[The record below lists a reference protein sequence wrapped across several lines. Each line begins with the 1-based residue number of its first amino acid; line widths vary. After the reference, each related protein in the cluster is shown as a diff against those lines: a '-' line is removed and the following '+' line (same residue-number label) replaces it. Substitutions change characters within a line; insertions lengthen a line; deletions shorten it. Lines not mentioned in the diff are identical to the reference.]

1 MARLY
6 KVDDYL
12 KHLFFL
18 NFFAFPY
25 SPKGKI
31 PIFASVLHTKTT
43 GQQPVHIELT
53 LLFSKSEIRQ
63 ISNAQRISIAGSSRC
78 RRELYPIL
86 FCARFLAEPPIEI
99 SLKRT
104 IPPH

>member
-1 MARLY
+1 MARLIVVCFVVGRRAMARLY

-53 LLFSKSEIRQ
+53 LLFSKSEIWK
-63 ISNAQRISIAGSSRC
+63 ISCTENKHSGQFT
-78 RRELYPIL
+78 L
-86 FCARFLAEPPIEI
+86 
-99 SLKRT
+99 
-104 IPPH
+104 